1 MKLFLEENQINIL
14 LKEKINN
21 FISKNEIDTLAAEA
35 LGSYVYMLV
44 DKYDKPFY
52 IGKGTGRR
60 VLQHFEDSIKQIS
73 KDSTKISHIKRIF
86 ETEEPK
92 IKLLRYSLS
101 TDNND
106 REAFLVEQV
115 AIDLLGINNLVNE
128 VAGHGTQEL
137 GTRYLDDFL
146 NEHRSI
152 PLNAID
158 LPETVLGV
166 KINKY
171 WDDRAWRNARTAE
184 TLYDASR
191 RAWRLD
197 KNKILEKDGSPKI
210 KYVLPIAG
218 GIIRAVYVVTSWH
231 RDELL
236 PQKWRFEGH
245 PVNEPNLIKLIGK
258 NSKDT
263 IVFGQQS
270 SIAYGKRPIQT

>member
-1 MKLFLEENQINIL
+1 MKLIAEENQMNIS
-14 LKEKINN
+14 LKDKINN
-21 FISKNEIDTLAAEA
+21 FISKNEIDALAAEA
-35 LGSYVYMLV
+35 LGSYVYMLT
-44 DKYDKPFY
+44 DKDDKPFY

-60 VLQHFEDSIKQIS
+60 VLQHFEESIKQIS

-86 ETEEPK
+86 ETEEPR
-92 IKLLRYSLS
+92 IKLLRYNLS

-128 VAGHGTQEL
+128 VAGHGTKKL

-146 NEHRSI
+146 NEYRAT

-158 LPETVLGV
+158 LPGTVLGV
-166 KINKY
+166 KISQY
-171 WDDRAWRNARTAE
+171 WNDSAWKNSRTAE

-191 RAWRLD
+191 RAWRID

-210 KYVLPIAG
+210 KYVLPIAD
-218 GIIRAVYVVTSWH
+218 GIVREVYVVTSWH

-236 PQKWRFEGH
+236 PKKWRFEGY
-245 PVNEPNLIKLIGK
+245 PAKESNLIKLIGK
-258 NSKDT
+258 SSKDS

-270 SIAYGKRPIQT
+270 SIAYGKTPI